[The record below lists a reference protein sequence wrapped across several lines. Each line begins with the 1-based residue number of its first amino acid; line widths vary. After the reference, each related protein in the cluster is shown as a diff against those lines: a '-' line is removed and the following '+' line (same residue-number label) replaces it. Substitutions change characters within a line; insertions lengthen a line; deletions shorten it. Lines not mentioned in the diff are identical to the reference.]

1 MTEPVPFSAAI
12 RDRSHAAHSG
22 SEGAGFMT
30 DLMAE
35 RGSLD
40 DYTALVVQHW
50 FIYEALEEAAPTLRT
65 DAVVAPFL
73 SPELDRLPSIEADLD
88 HLLGP
93 AWRGTV
99 SPLPATQRYV
109 DRIREV
115 GATWPGGLVAHH
127 YTRYLGDLSGGQF
140 IGRIL
145 ARQFGFAEDG
155 VRFYLFADI
164 ADPAPSRTPI
174 ASCWT
179 VRPGKPTSRSASS
192 RRSFSPTASTPSC
205 SRTCSPTRRH
215 ASPDPLCAHSAAA
228 RTAAMKRR
236 TSRSTRMS
244 LGRSGR
250 DRYRPSSDVSRDRAT

>member
-1 MTEPVPFSAAI
+1 MTEPVSFSAAI

-40 DYTALVVQHW
+40 DYAALVVQHW
-50 FIYEALEEAAPTLRT
+50 FIYEALEEAAAALRT

-88 HLLGP
+88 HLLGRS
-93 AWRGTV
+93 WREGI

-155 VRFYLFADI
+155 VRFYRFDGI
-164 ADPAPSRTPI
+164 AD
-174 ASCWT
+174 
-179 VRPGKPTSRSASS
+179 
-192 RRSFSPTASTPSC
+192 
-205 SRTCSPTRRH
+205 TRAFKDAYRQLLDR
-215 ASPDPLCAHSAAA
+215 AAWDAEEQERIIEEVLLAYRFNTELFDDLLADKAA
-228 RTAAMKRR
+228 R
-236 TSRSTRMS
+236 
-244 LGRSGR
+244 
-250 DRYRPSSDVSRDRAT
+250 V